1 MKTLIL
7 FLLFPILIS
16 AQEQETEVFQVN
28 EAGLQELVPKQIIIE
43 TEYTTESYKTNEL
56 GIRNLLPEVV
66 IEKKN
71 EQDIEPINYIEDD
84 NKGRSVEN
92 PR

>member
-7 FLLFPILIS
+7 FLLFPIFVS
-16 AQEQETEVFQVN
+16 AQETEIFQVN
-28 EAGLQELVPKQIIIE
+28 EIGLQELVPKQIIVE
-43 TEYTTESYKTNEL
+43 TEYTTEIYKTNEL
-56 GIRNLLPEVV
+56 GIRNLLPEVI
-66 IEKKN
+66 IEKKD
-71 EQDIEPINYIEDD
+71 EQDLEPINYIEDG